1 MAREL
6 LSHRRNFL
14 SGNFDIVNDH
24 PLPNTHFGGQTFEM
38 GGFMS
43 KELKLDGVR
52 GFCRATYAQPKPVV
66 LDEDN
71 AASMYRDPT
80 GWTIHRKRAWTAAMS
95 GCHYDYIDF
104 SIAVGNE
111 AGTPASR
118 AAIRT
123 WMQHLSEFM
132 ESFDYVHS
140 KPANDWVGDYPAR
153 LVVSYLSTGSDFA
166 AYLADARELTD
177 PGAGDAI
184 DGEIALMLP
193 PGSYDVSLYS
203 PVTGEYSPAVA
214 VPGGEKY
221 TLKLPTFQQDIVIR
235 ATRRN
240 K

>member
-1 MAREL
+1 
-6 LSHRRNFL
+6 
-14 SGNFDIVNDH
+14 
-24 PLPNTHFGGQTFEM
+24 M

-43 KELKLDGVR
+43 KELKLDEVR

-71 AASMYRDPT
+71 TASMYRDMT

-104 SIAVGNE
+104 SITVGNE

-118 AAIRT
+118 AAIRS

-132 ESFDYVHS
+132 ASSDYVHS
-140 KPANDWVGDYPAR
+140 KPANEWVAAHPDH
-153 LVVSYLSTGSDFA
+153 LVVSSLASGGDYV

-177 PGAGDAI
+177 PGAGDT
-184 DGEIALMLP
+184 IAGDVSLVLP
-193 PGSYDVSLYS
+193 QGSYDVSLYS
-203 PVTGEYSPAVA
+203 PVTGEYSPGIAVQ
-214 VPGGEKY
+214 GGGKY
-221 TLKLPTFQQDIVIR
+221 VMKLPEFKQDMVIR
-235 ATRRN
+235 AIRRD